1 MSTTSD
7 ISKDVVI
14 RWKDDLYLVVEF
26 QHVNP
31 GKGSA
36 FVRTR
41 LKNIGTGKVFENTF
55 KSGEGIEI
63 VEVERRR
70 MQYLYGDPSGFYFM
84 DGASY
89 EQVTVPRAMLEE
101 RAGYLRE
108 GQEASVITYQGQAV
122 TVEFPKKITLTVTEA
137 APGVKG
143 DTAGGNVTK
152 EATLETG
159 MKIRVPLFIKEG
171 EKIIINTETG
181 EYVER
186 A

>member
-7 ISKDVVI
+7 LSKDIVL
-14 RWKDDLYLVVEF
+14 RWKGDLYLVVEF

-55 KSGEGIEI
+55 KSGETIEI
-63 VEVERRR
+63 VDVERRR
-70 MQYLYGDPSGFYFM
+70 MQYLYGDPSGFNFM
-84 DGASY
+84 DQTSF
-89 EQVTVPRAMLEE
+89 EQVTVPRAMLED
-101 RAGYLRE
+101 RAGYLKE
-108 GQEASVITYQGQAV
+108 GQEVSVITHEGNAV
-122 TVEFPKKITLTVTEA
+122 TVEFPKKIALTITEA

-159 MKIRVPLFIKEG
+159 MKIRVPMFIKEG
-171 EKIIINTETG
+171 EKVVINTETG